1 MRCFMTPQTVEEQQH
16 DGPEV
21 NLAIGILRKD
31 FGKIERALLA
41 GAKTAKVR
49 AHLLEG
55 ERPSLSL
62 DTIQGVNE
70 PLALA
75 TQSGFNAGELA
86 RLQHLLK
93 ENTEV

>member
-1 MRCFMTPQTVEEQQH
+1 MTPQTVEEQQH

-62 DTIQGVNE
+62 NTIQG
-70 PLALA
+70 LA